1 MKFTSGYWLMRKE
14 ITPLY
19 AVEYADHRVS
29 GTELA
34 VYAPSKH
41 IGDRGDAL
49 NLGMLTVYL
58 SSPMENVIKISI
70 RHFEGAAYRGPFAEV
85 RQTDPQVQIE
95 ETDTETSE
103 KSGIKKKDAEM
114 KNRQEAVGDLFSESG
129 SLPENGG
136 AA

>member
-1 MKFTSGYWLMRKE
+1 MRLKQTAVQVKFDSGRYAALVRYAGKKNVSIE
-14 ITPLY
+14 NELSETLERLY
-19 AVEYADHRVS
+19 KRLVPADVREY
-29 GTELA
+29 
-34 VYAPSKH
+34 
-41 IGDRGDAL
+41 
-49 NLGMLTVYL
+49 
-58 SSPMENVIKISI
+58 
-70 RHFEGAAYRGPFAEV
+70 
-85 RQTDPQVQIE
+85 IE

>member
-1 MKFTSGYWLMRKE
+1 MKQTTVQVKFDSDRYAALLRYAGKKDVPVEKE
-14 ITPLY
+14 LTDTLERLY
-19 AVEYADHRVS
+19 KRLVPADVREY
-29 GTELA
+29 
-34 VYAPSKH
+34 
-41 IGDRGDAL
+41 
-49 NLGMLTVYL
+49 
-58 SSPMENVIKISI
+58 
-70 RHFEGAAYRGPFAEV
+70 
-85 RQTDPQVQIE
+85 IE

>member
-1 MKFTSGYWLMRKE
+1 MC
-14 ITPLY
+14 
-19 AVEYADHRVS
+19 
-29 GTELA
+29 
-34 VYAPSKH
+34 
-41 IGDRGDAL
+41 
-49 NLGMLTVYL
+49 
-58 SSPMENVIKISI
+58 SS
-70 RHFEGAAYRGPFAEV
+70 
-85 RQTDPQVQIE
+85 DLE